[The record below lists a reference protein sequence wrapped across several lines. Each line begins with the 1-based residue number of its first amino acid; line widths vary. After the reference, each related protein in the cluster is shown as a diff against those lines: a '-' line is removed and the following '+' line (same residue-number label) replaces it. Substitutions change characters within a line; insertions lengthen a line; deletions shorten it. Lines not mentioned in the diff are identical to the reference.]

1 MNKLLKWEKTGLK
14 TPLARARGLG
24 AAKSGVHHWMMQR
37 MTAISNLVLG
47 LWLLYSLVT
56 NADLQYVAGAES
68 WLANP
73 VNAIAMILFVISSF
87 YHAVLGCQVII
98 EDYVHNEGFKIF
110 KLVGQRLIFLAMAIA
125 CIFSI
130 LQVAL

>member
-73 VNAIAMILFVISSF
+73 VNAIGMILFVISSF